1 MLVCTSFTS
10 TSKSQTESRGSTPSW
25 VQSIKPYQTLDLCAW
40 ILLFWLKLEKD
51 IFLHQKV
58 RPKLDYQKK
67 SFKRWGSKD
76 LCNLQLWSNKKEHIL
91 GLNYKKNHLGY
102 RFCSLG
108 ERWESLSAIYDSA
121 PTKRGIEPISKW
133 ECMHT
138 GFALIKAFH
147 QSLNF
152 TQMLKY
158 SEPSKV
164 VNYIQLNF
172 MEEIHTRRGII
183 MIQQL
188 LKY

>member
-1 MLVCTSFTS
+1 
-10 TSKSQTESRGSTPSW
+10 
-25 VQSIKPYQTLDLCAW
+25 
-40 ILLFWLKLEKD
+40 
-51 IFLHQKV
+51 
-58 RPKLDYQKK
+58 
-67 SFKRWGSKD
+67 
-76 LCNLQLWSNKKEHIL
+76 
-91 GLNYKKNHLGY
+91 
-102 RFCSLG
+102 
-108 ERWESLSAIYDSA
+108 
-121 PTKRGIEPISKW
+121 
-133 ECMHT
+133 MHT

-147 QSLNF
+147 QFLNF